1 MGQEPSQIREEIEA
15 TRAEMG
21 DTVDALAYKTDVKTR
36 VKESIS
42 DKRERLMT
50 QVQGTTHKVGEA
62 TPDGQQVK
70 EGAHQAVGI
79 AQENPLGLA
88 IGGLAAGFLA
98 GMMLPSSKIEDEK
111 VGPIADQVK
120 ETAAETGKEALDR
133 GREVASQVAGQ
144 AVEGAKEAGG
154 QAVEAAKEAGQ
165 EAVDTAKQAGQEQAE
180 ELKDSAKENAQEV
193 KEQASGSAPGGTP
206 RS

>member
-1 MGQEPSQIREEIEA
+1 MGQEPSQIRQEIEE

-42 DKRERLMT
+42 DKRERLIE

-62 TPDGQQVK
+62 TPDGSQVK
-70 EGAHQAVGI
+70 EGAQQAVGV
-79 AQENPLGLA
+79 AQENPLGLT

-98 GMMLPSSKIEDEK
+98 GMMLPSSRVEDEK

-120 ETAAETGKEALDR
+120 ETAAETGQEALER
-133 GREVASQVAGQ
+133 GREVASQVAEQ
-144 AVEGAKEAGG
+144 AVEGAKEVG
-154 QAVEAAKEAGQ
+154 QQAMDSAKEVGQETVDSAKEAGQ
-165 EAVDTAKQAGQEQAE
+165 EQAD
-180 ELKDSAKENAQEV
+180 ELKDSAKEGAQEV
-193 KEQASGSAPGGTP
+193 KEQA
-206 RS
+206 RSNSPSTS

>member
-1 MGQEPSQIREEIEA
+1 MGQEPSQIREEIEE

-36 VKESIS
+36 VKESIG
-42 DKRERLMT
+42 DKRERLIS

-70 EGAHQAVGI
+70 EGAQQAVGV

-98 GMMLPSSKIEDEK
+98 GMMLPSTKVEDEK

-120 ETAAETGKEALDR
+120 ETAAETGQEALER
-133 GREVASQVAGQ
+133 GREVAGQVAEQ
-144 AVEGAKEAGG
+144 AVEGAKEVGEHAKDVG
-154 QAVEAAKEAGQ
+154 QQAMETAKEAGQ
-165 EAVDTAKQAGQEQAE
+165 EQTE
-180 ELKDSAKENAQEV
+180 ELKDSAKEGAQEV
-193 KEQASGSAPGGTP
+193 REQART
-206 RS
+206 

>member
-1 MGQEPSQIREEIEA
+1 MGQEPSQIRQEIEE

-42 DKRERLMT
+42 DKRERLIS

-62 TPDGQQVK
+62 TPDGHQVK
-70 EGAHQAVGI
+70 EGAQQAVGV

-98 GMMLPSSKIEDEK
+98 GMMLPSTKVEDEK
-111 VGPIADQVK
+111 VGTIADQVK
-120 ETAAETGKEALDR
+120 ETAAETGQEALER
-133 GREVASQVAGQ
+133 GREVASQVADQ
-144 AVEGAKEAGG
+144 AVEGAKEVGEHAKDVGH
-154 QAVEAAKEAGQ
+154 QAMETAKEAGQ
-165 EAVDTAKQAGQEQAE
+165 EQTE
-180 ELKDSAKENAQEV
+180 ELKDSAKENAQEA
-193 KEQASGSAPGGTP
+193 KEQART
-206 RS
+206 

>member
-1 MGQEPSQIREEIEA
+1 MGQEPSQIREEIEE

-42 DKRERLMT
+42 DKRERLIG
-50 QVQGTTHKVGEA
+50 QVQGTTHKVGES

-70 EGAHQAVGI
+70 EGARQVVGV

-88 IGGLAAGFLA
+88 LGGLAAGFLA
-98 GMMLPSSKIEDEK
+98 GMMLPSTRIEDEK

-120 ETAAETGKEALDR
+120 ETAAETGQEALER
-133 GREVASQVAGQ
+133 GREVASQVAEQ
-144 AVEGAKEAGG
+144 AVEGAKEI
-154 QAVEAAKEAGQ
+154 GQ
-165 EAVDTAKQAGQEQAE
+165 EAAQTAKDAGQEQAE
-180 ELKDSAKENAQEV
+180 ELKDSAKEGAQEV
-193 KEQASGSAPGGTP
+193 KEQARA
-206 RS
+206 

>member
-1 MGQEPSQIREEIEA
+1 MGQEPSQIRQEIEE

-42 DKRERLMT
+42 DKRERLIS

-70 EGAHQAVGI
+70 EGAQQAVGV

-98 GMMLPSSKIEDEK
+98 GMMLPSTRIEDEK

-120 ETAAETGKEALDR
+120 ETAAETGQEALER
-133 GREVASQVAGQ
+133 GREVASQVAEQ
-144 AVEGAKEAGG
+144 AVEGAKEVGEHAKDVGH
-154 QAVEAAKEAGQ
+154 EAMETAKEAGQ
-165 EAVDTAKQAGQEQAE
+165 GQTE
-180 ELKDSAKENAQEV
+180 ELKDSAKEGAQEV
-193 KEQASGSAPGGTP
+193 KERART
-206 RS
+206 

>member
-1 MGQEPSQIREEIEA
+1 MGQEPSQIRQEIEE

-42 DKRERLMT
+42 DKRERLIS
-50 QVQGTTHKVGEA
+50 QVQGTGHKVGDA

-70 EGAHQAVGI
+70 EGAQQAVGV

-98 GMMLPSSKIEDEK
+98 GMMLPSTKIEDEK

-120 ETAAETGKEALDR
+120 ETAAETGQEALER
-133 GREVASQVAGQ
+133 GREVAGQVTDQ
-144 AVEGAKEAGG
+144 AVEGAKEAGHQVMDNAKEVG
-154 QAVEAAKEAGQ
+154 QEAMETAKEAGH
-165 EAVDTAKQAGQEQAE
+165 EQAE
-180 ELKDSAKENAQEV
+180 ELKDSAREGAQEV
-193 KEQASGSAPGGTP
+193 KEQART
-206 RS
+206 

>member
-1 MGQEPSQIREEIEA
+1 MGQEPSQIREEIEE

-42 DKRERLMT
+42 DKRERLIS

-70 EGAHQAVGI
+70 AGAQQAVGV
-79 AQENPLGLA
+79 AHENPLGLA
-88 IGGLAAGFLA
+88 IGGIAAGFLA
-98 GMMLPSSKIEDEK
+98 GMMLPSTRMEDEK

-120 ETAAETGKEALDR
+120 ETAAETGQEALER
-133 GREVASQVAGQ
+133 GREVASQVAEQ
-144 AVEGAKEAGG
+144 AVEGAKEVGEHAKEVG
-154 QAVEAAKEAGQ
+154 QQAMETAKEAGQ
-165 EAVDTAKQAGQEQAE
+165 EQGE
-180 ELKDSAKENAQEV
+180 ELKDSAKEGAQEV
-193 KEQASGSAPGGTP
+193 REQART
-206 RS
+206 

>member
-1 MGQEPSQIREEIEA
+1 MGQEPSQIRQEIEE

-42 DKRERLMT
+42 DKRERLIS

-62 TPDGQQVK
+62 TPDGQEVK
-70 EGAHQAVGI
+70 EGAQQAVGV

-98 GMMLPSSKIEDEK
+98 GMMLPSTKIEDEK
-111 VGPIADQVK
+111 VGPLADQVK
-120 ETAAETGKEALDR
+120 ETAAETGQEALER
-133 GREVASQVAGQ
+133 GREVASQVTEQ
-144 AVEGAKEAGG
+144 AVEGAKEAGQ
-154 QAVEAAKEAGQ
+154 QAMSNAKEVGQ
-165 EAVDTAKQAGQEQAE
+165 EAVETAKEASQEQAE
-180 ELKDSAKENAQEV
+180 ELKDSAKEGAQEV
-193 KEQASGSAPGGTP
+193 KEQART
-206 RS
+206 

>member
-1 MGQEPSQIREEIEA
+1 MGQEPSQIRQEIEE

-42 DKRERLMT
+42 DKRERLIS

-62 TPDGQQVK
+62 TPDGHQVK
-70 EGAHQAVGI
+70 EGAQQAVGV

-98 GMMLPSSKIEDEK
+98 GMMLPSTKIEDEK

-120 ETAAETGKEALDR
+120 ETAAETGQEALER
-133 GREVASQVAGQ
+133 GREVASQVADQ
-144 AVEGAKEAGG
+144 AVEGAKEVG
-154 QAVEAAKEAGQ
+154 QHAKEVGQ
-165 EAVDTAKQAGQEQAE
+165 QQTE
-180 ELKDSAKENAQEV
+180 ELKDSAKEGAQEV
-193 KEQASGSAPGGTP
+193 KEQART
-206 RS
+206 